1 MSKENQK
8 NKINRDQRIA
18 IRLTEKE
25 LNIIKK
31 KAEKMSITSSEFDAA
46 EDILYELGRIGNN
59 LNQITRGLNTNIIKG
74 EEFELKDLKRNIDT
88 IRNDLKILQE
98 TVNQYY
104 KDNNIKKLEQI
115 KIEE

>member
-31 KAEKMSITSSEFDAA
+31 KAEKMSITSSEMIRRLAQYGVCYKIEFDAA

-74 EEFELKDLKRNIDT
+74 EEFELKDLILLEM
-88 IRNDLKILQE
+88 ILKS
-98 TVNQYY
+98 Y
-104 KDNNIKKLEQI
+104 KKLLINII
-115 KIEE
+115 KITT

>member
-1 MSKENQK
+1 MPLV
-8 NKINRDQRIA
+8 INSLIPV
-18 IRLTEKE
+18 
-25 LNIIKK
+25 
-31 KAEKMSITSSEFDAA
+31 SF
-46 EDILYELGRIGNN
+46 Y
-59 LNQITRGLNTNIIKG
+59 NTG
-74 EEFELKDLKRNIDT
+74 EEFDLKDLKRNIDT